1 MDKLNSY
8 THYALREKTHVGIL
22 GLMIVLYTVFLTG
35 TTPKEFNS
43 IFTNVIFQFALL
55 FIGILFSIYN
65 KNLGILYA
73 IAFTLTFSVVYNTY
87 ITNKE
92 IAENFSVVEDNIDTS
107 IQIER
112 DSLLS
117 RLKNKEEDVEGVW
130 GCSAW
135 GREMGLCKI

>member
-22 GLMIVLYTVFLTG
+22 GIMIVLYIIFLNR
-35 TTPKEFNS
+35 TTPKEFNT
-43 IFTNVIFQFALL
+43 IFTNIILQFVLL

-65 KNLGILYA
+65 KNLGILYMV
-73 IAFTLTFSVVYNTY
+73 AFTLTFSVVYINY
-87 ITNKE
+87 ITK
-92 IAENFSVVEDNIDTS
+92 IKENFQVVEDDIDTS
-107 IQIER
+107 IRIEK

-117 RLKNKEEDVEGVW
+117 RLRDNVEDVEGVW

-135 GREMGLCKI
+135 GKQMGLCKI